1 MKYLKCD
8 VERLSYAAPIVR
20 YASVCEDEIGRWSQ
34 TRVSS
39 FVSKILMESNN
50 LKAVCGSI
58 GDTLICGPII
68 GTILCSAYPVYTPMK
83 EDGQIGILKGGIK
96 VYLVDE
102 DAIDPETLLIGHIT
116 DTNSTT
122 RLIKWE
128 GLKNCIRQKLPFE
141 VFNE

>member
-8 VERLSYAAPIVR
+8 VERLSYAAPVIK
-20 YASVCEDEIGRWSQ
+20 YTSTCEDDIGRWSQ
-34 TRVSS
+34 QRIGS
-39 FVSKILMESNN
+39 FVAKIIMESNN
-50 LKAVCGSI
+50 IQPACGYC
-58 GDTLICGPII
+58 GDTIICGPLI
-68 GTILCSAYPVYTPMK
+68 GTILGAACPIFVPMK
-83 EDGQIGILKGGIK
+83 EDGQIGLLNGVIK

-128 GLKNCIRQKLPFE
+128 GLKNCVKEKLPFE
-141 VFNE
+141 VFK